1 MSAAR
6 AICKQLFGAKYERIV
21 RSLLVSVILFFSLF
35 GAGVRITIAPFI
47 LYLTATAFS
56 AGIMWQTI
64 SSNRHA
70 ETFMG
75 LFMLPF
81 PRNGLT
87 LSYVL
92 SFAAYTLITKSFF
105 VLALLFAV
113 GGWNVAQMVTALLC
127 AVNGCLLAAAWYS
140 MPICKKWPLVAIW
153 TSGIAAAIFLAP
165 GALVMAVACAVSIVI
180 AFILLTRTDAYVFY
194 RSGHTRQVVKHKSG
208 TASVFVYLLRYL
220 TSNASYRVNTVAL
233 CVFSCVLPF
242 ILGQFDDFNDMP
254 MGFAVLSLNTPIC
267 TLISGDPD
275 TEQGLRAM
283 PGQVMRFCTQYCLF
297 IFCANSMI
305 SGIYLICWQFR
316 NGGVGYIELLTAV
329 LFALQS
335 SILSVA
341 LEWLRPLRRWKV
353 ETDLWHHPRKYL
365 VPAVMMLIAGVIS
378 LYPIAVWVWLG
389 AMIVEVSGFAFLK
402 NTREINKEM

>member
-6 AICKQLFGAKYERIV
+6 AICKQLFEAKYERIV

-47 LYLTATAFS
+47 LNLTATAFS

-64 SSNRHA
+64 GGGRHA

-81 PRNGLT
+81 PRAGLT

-92 SFAAYTLITKSFF
+92 SFAAYTLITKTFF

-113 GGWNVAQMVTALLC
+113 GRWYVTHIVTALLC
-127 AVNGCLLAAAWYS
+127 AVNGCLLAAEWYS
-140 MPICKKWPLVAIW
+140 MLVCKKWPLAAIW
-153 TSGIAAAIFLAP
+153 ASTIAAAIFLAP
-165 GALVMAVACAVSIVI
+165 GPLVMVAVCVVSIVI
-180 AFILLTRTDAYVFY
+180 ALLLLKRTDAYVFY
-194 RSGHTRQVVKHKSG
+194 RSSHIRQVVNHRSG

-220 TSNASYRVNTVAL
+220 TSNANYLVNTVAL
-233 CVFSCVLPF
+233 CAFACVLPF
-242 ILGQFDDFNDMP
+242 VLGQFDGFNDMP
-254 MGFAVLSLNTPIC
+254 IGFAILSLNTPIC
-267 TLISGDPD
+267 TLISCDPD

-283 PGQVMRFCTQYCLF
+283 PGQVIRFCTQYCLF
-297 IFCANSMI
+297 IFCVNSLI
-305 SGIYLICWQFR
+305 SGVYLMCWQLR

-335 SILSVA
+335 SIFSVA
-341 LEWLRPLRRWKV
+341 LEWACPLRGWKV
-353 ETDLWHHPRKYL
+353 EIDLWHHPRKYL
-365 VPAVMMLIAGVIS
+365 VPATMILIAGMIG
-378 LYPIAVWVWLG
+378 LWPIAVWVWLG
-389 AMIVEVSGFAFLK
+389 AMIVEVVSLIVFAQR
-402 NTREINKEM
+402 N

>member
-64 SSNRHA
+64 GSNRHA

-208 TASVFVYLLRYL
+208 TASVFVYLLRY
-220 TSNASYRVNTVAL
+220 ADGL
-233 CVFSCVLPF
+233 C
-242 ILGQFDDFNDMP
+242 
-254 MGFAVLSLNTPIC
+254 
-267 TLISGDPD
+267 
-275 TEQGLRAM
+275 R
-283 PGQVMRFCTQYCLF
+283 
-297 IFCANSMI
+297 
-305 SGIYLICWQFR
+305 
-316 NGGVGYIELLTAV
+316 IELEYADLYAHIRRSRYGAGSAGNARAGH
-329 LFALQS
+329 AL
-335 SILSVA
+335 
-341 LEWLRPLRRWKV
+341 
-353 ETDLWHHPRKYL
+353 
-365 VPAVMMLIAGVIS
+365 
-378 LYPIAVWVWLG
+378 LYPILSFHLLRKLHDKRHLPNMLAVQKRWRRLYRASDRCAVCLAEFHFICG
-389 AMIVEVSGFAFLK
+389 VGVASSASQMEGRNRSVASSE
-402 NTREINKEM
+402 EIPRAGGDDADCRSN